1 MTEDNG
7 TVTRTRPG
15 RPRHVPDDGGDRSPF
30 EQILEAAAALFVDQG
45 FSATSTRAIADRVG
59 IRQASLY
66 YHFAGKD
73 DILLE
78 LLRTSVRPS
87 LDMARALEHAAPGPA
102 PGPAPAAALY
112 ALAMTDA
119 HTLATAPHNIGMLYL
134 LPEVQRERYDMF
146 REERQELQDT
156 YARLGARV
164 AGDGPTST
172 ASARRGEMLIQLVEV
187 VIHQRRTRV
196 PDTSDCDAIAEACL
210 RVCGAGQRT
219 VTAARARAAGL
230 MTTPAAPWSGRTGQG

>member
-1 MTEDNG
+1 MARLPRGEPAKGDNDA
-7 TVTRTRPG
+7 VTRPRPG
-15 RPRHVPDDGGDRSPF
+15 RPRHAPDEGGGLSPR
-30 EQILEAAAALFVDQG
+30 EQILEAAAALFVEQG
-45 FSATSTRAIADRVG
+45 FAATSTRAIADRVG

-87 LDMARALEHAAPGPA
+87 LEAARTLKDAAPET
-102 PGPAPAAALY
+102 ALY
-112 ALAMTDA
+112 ALAMADA

-134 LPEVQRERYDMF
+134 LPEVQLERYDLF
-146 REERQELQDT
+146 RDDRAELQET

-164 AGDGPTST
+164 AGDDP
-172 ASARRGEMLIQLVEV
+172 ASDAGARRGEMLIQLVEV

-196 PDTSDCDAIAEACL
+196 PGASDCHAIAEACL
-210 RVCGAGQRT
+210 RVCGADEPT
-219 VTAARARAAGL
+219 ITAARAGYL
-230 MTTPAAPWSGRTGQG
+230 SSGSATVSAR

>member
-1 MTEDNG
+1 MT
-7 TVTRTRPG
+7 RPRPG
-15 RPRHVPDDGGDRSPF
+15 RPRHAPDDGGDRSPR

-73 DILLE
+73 HILLE

-87 LDMARALEHAAPGPA
+87 LDMARAVEDA
-102 PGPAPAAALY
+102 APAAALY
-112 ALAMTDA
+112 ALAMADA

-134 LPEVQRERYDMF
+134 LPEVQRERYDIF

-156 YARLGARV
+156 YARLGALV
-164 AGDGPTST
+164 AGDDPTST
-172 ASARRGEMLIQLVEV
+172 AGTRRGEMLIQLVEV

-196 PDTSDCDAIAEACL
+196 PDASDCDAIAEACL

-219 VTAARARAAGL
+219 IAGARADAAGL
-230 MTTPAAPWSGRTGQG
+230 VTTAAPA

>member
-1 MTEDNG
+1 MT
-7 TVTRTRPG
+7 RPRPG
-15 RPRHVPDDGGDRSPF
+15 RPRHAPDESGDRSPR

-78 LLRTSVRPS
+78 LLCTSVRPS
-87 LDMARALEHAAPGPA
+87 LDTARALEDAAPE
-102 PGPAPAAALY
+102 AALY
-112 ALAMTDA
+112 ALAMADA

-134 LPEVQRERYDMF
+134 LPEVQLGRYDMF
-146 REERQELQDT
+146 REDRAELQDT
-156 YARLGARV
+156 YARLGAKV
-164 AGDGPTST
+164 AGEDP
-172 ASARRGEMLIQLVEV
+172 ASAAAARRGEMLIQLVEV

-196 PDTSDCDAIAEACL
+196 PDTSDCHAIAEACL
-210 RVCGAGQRT
+210 RVCGADQRT
-219 VTAARARAAGL
+219 IAAARADAAGL
-230 MTTPAAPWSGRTGQG
+230 TTSARV

>member
-1 MTEDNG
+1 
-7 TVTRTRPG
+7 VTRPRPG
-15 RPRHVPDDGGDRSPF
+15 RPRHAPDDGGSSSPR

-87 LDMARALEHAAPGPA
+87 LETARALEDAELQPE
-102 PGPAPAAALY
+102 AALY
-112 ALAMTDA
+112 ALAVADA
-119 HTLATAPHNIGMLYL
+119 QTLATAPHNIGMLYL
-134 LPEVQRERYDMF
+134 LPEVQLERYDLF
-146 REERQELQDT
+146 REDRVELQET

-164 AGDGPTST
+164 AGDDPTSAAGT
-172 ASARRGEMLIQLVEV
+172 RRGEMLIQLVEV

-196 PDTSDCDAIAEACL
+196 PSASDCHAIAEACL
-210 RVCGAGQRT
+210 RVCGADDQT
-219 VTAARARAAGL
+219 IAAARAACSASQDTGGSRPPSVGAGR
-230 MTTPAAPWSGRTGQG
+230 PATRDR

>member
-7 TVTRTRPG
+7 MVTRTRPG

-87 LDMARALEHAAPGPA
+87 LDMARALEHATPE
-102 PGPAPAAALY
+102 PAPAAALY

-164 AGDGPTST
+164 AGDDPTST
-172 ASARRGEMLIQLVEV
+172 AGARRGEMLIQLVEV

-196 PDTSDCDAIAEACL
+196 PDTSDCEAIAEACL

-219 VTAARARAAGL
+219 ITAARAGAADL
-230 MTTPAAPWSGRTGQG
+230 MTNPAHPWSG

>member
-1 MTEDNG
+1 
-7 TVTRTRPG
+7 VTRPRPG
-15 RPRHVPDDGGDRSPF
+15 RPRHAPDESGDRSPR

-78 LLRTSVRPS
+78 LLCTSVRPS
-87 LDMARALEHAAPGPA
+87 LDTARALEDAAPE
-102 PGPAPAAALY
+102 AALY
-112 ALAMTDA
+112 ALAMADA

-134 LPEVQRERYDMF
+134 LPEVQLERYDMF
-146 REERQELQDT
+146 REDRAELQDT

-164 AGDGPTST
+164 AGEDPTS
-172 ASARRGEMLIQLVEV
+172 AAAARRGEMLIQLVEV

-196 PDTSDCDAIAEACL
+196 PDTADCHAIAEACL
-210 RVCGAGQRT
+210 RVCGADQRT
-219 VTAARARAAGL
+219 IAAARADAAGL
-230 MTTPAAPWSGRTGQG
+230 TTSARV